1 MPRQHFALPP
11 TSSKTGHRHERSR
24 VWSDSLPASMR
35 WRRLGMG
42 IAALILLGAIPRT
55 GGAHPEIPGATPA
68 HPIAL
73 VGATIHPVSGPAIR
87 DGILLLDR
95 GKIVALGT
103 EIEFPDETE
112 RIDVTG
118 RHIYP
123 GLFDPLSN
131 LGLTEINSVRA
142 TRDDTEVGPF
152 NPNVRA
158 AVAVN
163 PDSELIPVT
172 RSNGV
177 LLTLTAPQGGLVSGQ
192 SAVVQL
198 DGWTYEEMTLLLSAG
213 LHVQWPRM
221 SNLLEN
227 PPSSRRAVSGQDELA
242 TLRQHF
248 AHARAY
254 QKARQSGSEKID
266 VRWEAM
272 LPVLERQLPLIVTA
286 DEIRQI
292 QSAVAFAD
300 REQVRLIIYG
310 GYDAPHCAELL
321 IKHKVP
327 VIVGGVYR
335 LPLRRSDPYDD
346 AYTLPERLR
355 QAGIPFCIS
364 TADRFGAANMR
375 NLPYHAATA
384 AAFGLPRDEAI
395 KAITLY
401 PAQILGVADRV
412 GSLEAGKDATLIIT
426 TGDPLETATQVRGAY
441 IEGRPVVLNDRHK
454 RLYRKYREKYERGT
468 APE

>member
-1 MPRQHFALPP
+1 MKVVSVRTDPKLSVAKVPSIKRHWVKAMTWNIRFASLLVIWFSASPRL
-11 TSSKTGHRHERSR
+11 
-24 VWSDSLPASMR
+24 W
-35 WRRLGMG
+35 
-42 IAALILLGAIPRT
+42 
-55 GGAHPEIPGATPA
+55 AHPEIPGSEPP

-73 VGATIHPVSGPAIR
+73 IGATLHPVTGPTIPE
-87 DGILLLDR
+87 GTLVLHR

-103 EIEFPDETE
+103 EVEIPEDAE
-112 RIDVTG
+112 RIDLAG

-123 GLFDPLSN
+123 GLFDPHSN
-131 LGLTEINSVRA
+131 LGLSEINSVRA
-142 TRDDTEVGPF
+142 TQDGSETGTF

-192 SAVVQL
+192 SAIIQL
-198 DGWTYEEMTLLLSAG
+198 DGWTYEDMTLRLSAG
-213 LHVQWPRM
+213 LHIQWPRM

-227 PPSSRRAVSGQDELA
+227 PSSSRSASSAEDELA

-248 AHARAY
+248 ADARAY
-254 QKARQSGSEKID
+254 RKARQAGSKRID

-272 LPVLERQLPLIVTA
+272 LPVLEGELPLIVTA
-286 DEIRQI
+286 DEIQQI

-300 REQVRLIIYG
+300 REQVRMILYG

-321 IKHKVP
+321 KKHSIP

-335 LPLRRSDPYDD
+335 LPLRRSDEYDA

-364 TADRFGAANMR
+364 SSERFGAANLR

-401 PAQILGVADRV
+401 PAQILGVAERV
-412 GSLEAGKDATLIIT
+412 GSLEVGKDATLIVT
-426 TGDPLETATQVRGAY
+426 TGDPLETATQVRAAY
-441 IEGRPVVLNDRHK
+441 IQGRPVVLNDRHK
-454 RLYRKYREKYERGT
+454 RLYRKYREKY
-468 APE
+468 